1 MARKNNNR
9 RQTFSINAP
18 KAMSVLLVGD
28 FTRWQEEAIEMEKQ
42 KGGEWKI
49 SVTLAPGTY
58 QYRFIVDGEWRDD
71 PACALRRA
79 NHFGSEDAVRRVAS
93 AKDASH

>member
-18 KAMSVLLVGD
+18 EAMSVLLVGD

-58 QYRFIVDGEWRDD
+58 QYRFIVDGEWRGD
-71 PACALRRA
+71 PDCVLHVA
-79 NHFGSEDAVRRVAS
+79 NFYGRENAMRQAV
-93 AKDASH
+93 